1 MASNSPPSRSTRRKA
16 QVILPCQLCQRTL
29 PLKRKCIAC
38 DILICD
44 NCEKNV
50 HGGHEMIDIRDIDFT
65 EPKPKEIKLTKLNTY
80 ATNLPFVQRLL
91 TTRINSMWITCFT
104 TTILQEMQITGK
116 LTQIRGYNDK
126 FVYDMAVSKTD
137 DLLFTIRKDTQ
148 LYCLSK
154 TGQINVI
161 RDFKPLLPK
170 AIYVS
175 DDNIIVS
182 TRDIGDAF
190 PLIEHSRRQIVV
202 LHQTGKRKMTVI
214 EYDQHNKRL
223 FSIIGS
229 VQMDKMGNIYGV
241 DCVTCNDIGRI
252 VKVVKKSITWI
263 YEGNSD
269 INKKGKAFSPR
280 DLTISHLGNVIVA
293 DNLTHSLH
301 ILSEEGIL
309 IKCCKMED
317 INIMFPLSLEINSS
331 GILWLGCDTSKY
343 SKQNAKIHKLD
354 ITGC

>member
-1 MASNSPPSRSTRRKA
+1 MASNSPSRSTKRKA
-16 QVILPCQLCQRTL
+16 QVIMPCQLCQGTL
-29 PLKRKCIAC
+29 PLKRKCMEC

-44 NCEKNV
+44 NCDTNV
-50 HGGHEMIDIRDIDFT
+50 HGGHETIDINDIHFT

-80 ATNLPFVQRLL
+80 ATNLPFVQRLV
-91 TTRINSMWITCFT
+91 TTRINSMWITCLRT
-104 TTILQEMQITGK
+104 TTLQEMQITGK

-126 FVYDMAVSKTD
+126 FVLDMALSKTD
-137 DLLFTIRKDTQ
+137 DLLFTIRKDTK

-170 AIYVS
+170 AIHVS

-182 TRDIGDAF
+182 TRETGDAF
-190 PLIEHSRRQIVV
+190 PLTEHSRRQIVV

-223 FSIIGS
+223 FSIISS
-229 VQMDKMGNIYGV
+229 VQMDNMGNIYGV
-241 DCVTCNDIGRI
+241 DCLTCNDIGRI

-269 INKKGKAFSPR
+269 INTKGKAFSPR
-280 DLTISHLGNVIVA
+280 DLTISHSGNVIVA

-301 ILSEEGIL
+301 ILSGEGVL
-309 IKCCKMED
+309 IKFCEMQD

-331 GILWLGCDTSKY
+331 GILWLDVIQAN